1 MSKID
6 TVRAAMMQAMKDK
19 DKARKD
25 ALSLLLSAL
34 KSKAIDKRADLT
46 EEEENAVI
54 FREIKQAQETVDT
67 TPADR
72 TDIIEE
78 ARLRIAVYGEF
89 VPKLMDEDEIRGVIA
104 AVLAELEIAQPTAK
118 DKGRIMKTLM
128 PRVKG
133 KADGALVNKVLGG
146 FFACA
151 VFSVR
156 SGLYARS
163 GEGSLRDEIPQAGF
177 GAAAPSFPHREAIKE
192 KAVRERSDT

>member
-19 DKARKD
+19 DKERKD

-34 KSKAIDKRADLT
+34 KSKQIDKRADLT

-54 FREIKQAQETVDT
+54 FREIKQAQETIDT

-72 TDIIEE
+72 VQTIEE
-78 ARLRIAVYGEF
+78 AKLRMKVYGEF
-89 VPKLMDEDEIRGVIA
+89 VPKLMDEDEIRAIIKE
-104 AVLAELEIAQPTAK
+104 VLAELQIDQPTVK

-133 KADGALVNKVLGG
+133 KAT
-146 FFACA
+146 A
-151 VFSVR
+151 VS
-156 SGLYARS
+156 
-163 GEGSLRDEIPQAGF
+163 
-177 GAAAPSFPHREAIKE
+177 
-192 KAVRERSDT
+192 